1 MGRRVIRGMI
11 AGMSA
16 IVIAAI
22 VDGTVVARRL
32 PAASPS
38 RLLLFAAPFV
48 SLLFI
53 VPVFL
58 VSRATTARFSIE
70 DNVLVFAKKRY
81 PLEGVVSVDR
91 DPEILKRAVR
101 LMGNGG
107 LGAIRG
113 RFWSKRVGRFEAFM
127 TGTENAVV
135 VRWPDRVVAVS
146 PADTEFFI
154 TCVRSAANLGG
165 SS

>member
-1 MGRRVIRGMI
+1 M
-11 AGMSA
+11 A
-16 IVIAAI
+16 
-22 VDGTVVARRL
+22 
-32 PAASPS
+32 
-38 RLLLFAAPFV
+38 
-48 SLLFI
+48 
-53 VPVFL
+53 
-58 VSRATTARFSIE
+58 RATTARFSIE

-81 PLEGVVSVDR
+81 PLQGVVSVDR
-91 DPEILKRAVR
+91 DPEILRGAVR

-113 RFWSKRVGRFEAFM
+113 RFWSKRIGKFEAFM

-146 PADTEFFI
+146 PSDTEFFI
-154 TCVRSAANLGG
+154 SCVRSAAKLSE